1 MKKLLFSICM
11 LSPALLFAQGF
22 QVNLQ
27 GQKQQA
33 MGGAGV
39 ATNLDAASVF
49 YNPGSVSHLESNSV
63 SAGVSF
69 TSGSTAFRDA
79 NSQEEYHT
87 VSPISTPFTGYGVWD
102 QRKVNSNLQWG
113 FTHHLA
119 VQLHTRMDGQ
129 ADMPLQK

>member
-1 MKKLLFSICM
+1 M

-49 YNPGSVSHLESNSV
+49 YNPGSISHLEGNSI
-63 SAGVSF
+63 SAGISL
-69 TSGSTAFRDA
+69 TSGNTAFRDE
-79 NSQEEYHT
+79 NSQQQCHT
-87 VSPISTPFTGYGVWD
+87 
-102 QRKVNSNLQWG
+102 N
-113 FTHHLA
+113 
-119 VQLHTRMDGQ
+119 
-129 ADMPLQK
+129 